1 MLVVLGTTS
10 ITELKLLFTLEIIKS
25 TLYALVH
32 QMLTSSVYF
41 LSVFVEFLMLLV
53 LVMTSVSELNL

>member
-1 MLVVLGTTS
+1 MLVVLVKSS